1 MKNVIK
7 HAPAA
12 VGLLVNTLLLIEL
25 SREFY
30 ETTIKP
36 RLQARRMKQAEKL
49 QTDETDDSQ

>member
-1 MKNVIK
+1 MKKIIQ

-36 RLQARRMKQAEKL
+36 RLQARRMKQVEKL
-49 QTDETDDSQ
+49 QTDKTNDSQ